1 MQDFRGATM
10 TTPRKRR
17 RISPWWALL
26 LVPVIGGGLAASGV
40 IKTPASS
47 ATTSKASKLET
58 VTASRGQ
65 FRVSITGPGTLEAGQ
80 TLDVKAEVNGTIASL
95 PKEGQRVT
103 RGELVATLGRESFN
117 RNVENAQLTLAKA
130 QAQLESQRAGQANA
144 RGSQTQQLAQARA
157 GFDNAT
163 LEVTNARTNL
173 TNSKNLFAA
182 GGASAFDVSTASSN
196 LTKAQSNLTSARIG
210 LETAQN
216 AVGIKANSD
225 SQDLRNSQLAVE
237 QAQIALKNAQSD
249 ANKTKIYA
257 PVNGVISSVTA
268 QIGSPASSAG
278 PLFTI
283 IDDAVVEL
291 PVQVDETEIGKVKAG
306 QPADVTLDALP
317 DGNFKGKVSRISPK
331 ATVVSNIAVF
341 YVRVRLENPDR
352 VLRPGMSAEAEIIS
366 QQIDNAVTVSKRAV
380 ETVRTRAYVQLLGED
395 GVTQERVRVRTG
407 PDDGTNIVITS
418 GLERGQTVVLPTRG
432 TNATTGGN

>member
-1 MQDFRGATM
+1 MSTS
-10 TTPRKRR
+10 RKRR

-26 LVPVIGGGLAASGV
+26 LVPIIGGGLAASGV
-40 IKTPASS
+40 IKAPSS
-47 ATTSKASKLET
+47 TTSADATSKLET
-58 VTASRGQ
+58 AVVSQGQ
-65 FRVSITGPGTLEAGQ
+65 FRVSVTGPGTLEAGQ
-80 TLDVKAEVNGTIASL
+80 TLDVKAEVNGTVASL

-103 RGELVATLGRESFN
+103 RGELVATLARESFN

-130 QAQLESQRAGQANA
+130 QAQLESQRAGQANS
-144 RGSQTQQLAQARA
+144 RGSQNQQLAQAKA
-157 GFDNAT
+157 SFENAT
-163 LEVTNARTNL
+163 LEVTNASTNL
-173 TNSKNLFAA
+173 TNTKNLFAA
-182 GGASAFDVSTASSN
+182 GGASSNDVTTASSN
-196 LTKAQSNLTSARIG
+196 LQKAQSNLTSARIG

-216 AVGIKANSD
+216 SVGIKANSD
-225 SQDLRNSQLAVE
+225 TQDLRNSQLAVE
-237 QAQIALKNAQSD
+237 QAQISLKNAQSD
-249 ANKTKIYA
+249 ASKTKIYA

-268 QIGSPASSAG
+268 QIGSPVSGA
-278 PLFTI
+278 LFTI
-283 IDDAVVEL
+283 IDDSVVEL
-291 PVQVDETEIGKVKAG
+291 QVDETEIGKVKVG

-366 QQIDNAVTVSKRAV
+366 QQIDNAITVSKRAV
-380 ETVRTRAYVQLLGED
+380 ETVRNRAYVQVLDKD
-395 GVTQERVRVRTG
+395 GITQERTRVRTG

-432 TNATTGGN
+432 SNATTTTGGN